1 MKTAAE
7 TFEAIIESLETIDLV
22 ATPTKGVLKFQKLE
36 LGHEGGYEARLSM
49 DENRTISLWLNSTEK
64 SEQKKTFWQS
74 SGIKA
79 TALAS
84 DSGADHSWV
93 VVEADEIFSR
103 DLFASLTQS
112 IVRKYLTGTGET
124 KAKVGAALD
133 EWSELFLKNKN
144 GLDAQKLS
152 GLIGE
157 LLTLRDLAKECGPEC
172 LEAWQ
177 GFEGER
183 HDFRKGSIALEV
195 KVTTTPGSIVSINGS
210 TQLEAPCDGTLTLRF
225 IRLENTP
232 NGLIHL
238 PGLLSELA
246 ALGLS
251 KTTLEENIL
260 KLGAKPAELQD
271 TVRAFSQHESTYYE
285 IREGFPRITPLSFHG
300 NTLPNGVSGLKYKID
315 LSIAKELALSDV
327 ASKQILRSFK

>member
-1 MKTAAE
+1 MKNAEE
-7 TFEAIIESLETIDLV
+7 TFQAIVEALETIDLV
-22 ATPTKGVLKFQKLE
+22 AAPSRGSLKFQELE
-36 LGHEGGYEARLSM
+36 LDGPNELLVRLGIDDARKVS
-49 DENRTISLWLNSTEK
+49 IWLKSTGTSATK
-64 SEQKKTFWQS
+64 NIFWES
-74 SGIKA
+74 TGIKA
-79 TALAS
+79 TELVS
-84 DSGADHSWV
+84 ESGSPFTWV
-93 VVEADEIFSR
+93 VVDADDVYSR
-103 DLFASLTQS
+103 DLLASLAQS
-112 IVRKYLTGTGET
+112 IIRKYLTGHGTA
-124 KAKVGAALD
+124 KSKVGAALD

-183 HDFRKGSIALEV
+183 HDFRKGNFALEV

-210 TQLEAPCDGTLTLRF
+210 TQLETPNDGTLTLRF
-225 IRLENTP
+225 IRLEITP

-238 PGLLSELA
+238 PSLLSELA

-271 TVRAFSQHESTYYE
+271 TTRAFSQHESAYYE
-285 IREGFPRITPLSFHG
+285 VRDGFPRITPLSFHRDA
-300 NTLPNGVSGLKYKID
+300 LPVGVSGLKYKID
-315 LSIAKELALSDV
+315 LSIASELVLSGL

>member
-7 TFEAIIESLETIDLV
+7 TFEAIIESLESIDLA
-22 ATPTKGVLKFQKLE
+22 ATPTNGMLKFQKLE
-36 LGHEGGYEARLSM
+36 LGNVGDYEARLII
-49 DENRTISLWLNSTEK
+49 DENRTISLWLKSTGK

-79 TALAS
+79 TTLTS
-84 DSGADHSWV
+84 DPGSDHSWV

-124 KAKVGAALD
+124 KAKVCAALD

-157 LLTLRDLAKECGPEC
+157 LLTLRDLTIECGPEC
-172 LEAWQ
+172 LDAWQ

-183 HDFRKGSIALEV
+183 HDFRKGSFALEV
-195 KVTTTPGSIVSINGS
+195 KVTTTTGSTVSINGS
-210 TQLEAPCDGTLTLRF
+210 TQLEAPSDGSLTLRF

-238 PGLLSELA
+238 PGLLNELA
-246 ALGLS
+246 GLGLS

-271 TVRAFSQHESTYYE
+271 TTRAFSQHESTYYE

-300 NTLPNGVSGLKYKID
+300 NTLPEGVSGLKYKID
-315 LSIAKELALSDV
+315 LSIASELALSDQ
-327 ASKQILRSFK
+327 ASRQILRAFK

>member
-22 ATPTKGVLKFQKLE
+22 ATPTKGVLKFQKLD
-36 LGHEGGYEARLSM
+36 LGHGGSYEVRLSL
-49 DENRTISLWLNSTEK
+49 DENRILSLWLK
-64 SEQKKTFWQS
+64 SADKNTPQKTFWQS

-79 TALAS
+79 TSLVT
-84 DSGADHSWV
+84 DPETNQSWV
-93 VVEADEIFSR
+93 VVEAEEIYSR
-103 DLFASLTQS
+103 DLFASLIQS

-124 KAKVGAALD
+124 NSKVSSALD

-157 LLTLRDLAKECGPEC
+157 LLTLRDMVKECGHEC

-183 HDFRKGSIALEV
+183 HDFRKGGSALEV

-210 TQLEAPCDGTLTLRF
+210 TQLEAPNDGSLTLRF

-238 PGLLSELA
+238 PGLLNELA
-246 ALGLS
+246 GLGLS

-271 TVRAFSQHESTYYE
+271 TTRAFSQHESAYYE

-300 NTLPNGVSGLKYKID
+300 NTLPKGVSGLKYKID
-315 LSIAKELALSDV
+315 LSIASKLMLSEL

>member
-22 ATPTKGVLKFQKLE
+22 ATPSKGVLKFQKLDF
-36 LGHEGGYEARLSM
+36 GHDGGHEARLSM
-49 DENRTISLWLNSTEK
+49 DENRTISLWLNGSDK
-64 SEQKKTFWQS
+64 DGQKKVIWQS

-84 DSGADHSWV
+84 DHGAEHSWV
-93 VVEADEIFSR
+93 VVEADEVYSR

-124 KAKVGAALD
+124 KAKVCAALD
-133 EWSELFLKNKN
+133 EWSDLFLKNKV

-172 LEAWQ
+172 LDAWQ

-195 KVTTTPGSIVSINGS
+195 KVTTVPGSIVSINGS
-210 TQLEAPCDGTLTLRF
+210 TQLEEPKDGSLTLRF

-232 NGLIHL
+232 NGPVHL
-238 PGLLSELA
+238 PGLLTELA

-251 KTTLEENIL
+251 KTTLEESIL

-271 TVRAFSQHESTYYE
+271 ATRAFSQHESTYYA
-285 IREGFPRITPLSFHG
+285 IREGFPRITPKSFHG
-300 NTLPNGVSGLKYKID
+300 NSLPAGVSGLKYKID
-315 LSIAKELALSDV
+315 LSIASELALSDF
-327 ASKQILRSFK
+327 ASKQILRAFK